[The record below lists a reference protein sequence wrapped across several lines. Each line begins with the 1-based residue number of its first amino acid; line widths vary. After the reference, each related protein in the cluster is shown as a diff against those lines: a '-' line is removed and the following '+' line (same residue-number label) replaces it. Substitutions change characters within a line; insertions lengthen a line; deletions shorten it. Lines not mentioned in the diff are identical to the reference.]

1 MEDTKVQIETHHTFN
16 NGIKIPKIGLGS
28 AYIDSSDEIY
38 TAVAECG
45 YRHIDT
51 ASFYFN
57 EEIIGEALQKI
68 YKETDIKRQDLF
80 ITSKIWGHQK
90 KDVRGAVT
98 ESLEKL
104 QTDYLDLYLIHWP
117 VAYEEAE
124 DGTKVLAKI
133 PNHVVWAELEKLVD
147 EGVIKSIGVS
157 NFNVQS
163 LLDMLAYCRIKPVC
177 NQIELHPYLVQEELV
192 KFMIDNEIVPIAFC
206 PLIRGG
212 NENMKG
218 PKDVLELDLIQ
229 ELATKYAKTP
239 GQILLNWGLQRGH
252 LIIPKSS
259 KKSRLLENL
268 DSNSFVLEKEDVDK
282 LTALNCDWR
291 ICDSKNCD
299 FLLNYNIFR

>member
-1 MEDTKVQIETHHTFN
+1 MEDTKVQIETHFTFN
-16 NGIKIPKIGLGS
+16 NGVKVPKVGLGS
-28 AYIDSSDEIY
+28 YGMNTADEIY

-51 ASFYFN
+51 ASYYFN
-57 EEIIGEALQKI
+57 EEVIGEALQKV

-177 NQIELHPYLVQEELV
+177 NEVELHPYLVQDELV
-192 KFMIDNEIVPIAFC
+192 KFMKDNEIVPIAFC

-212 NENMKG
+212 QQERRA
-218 PKDVLELDLIQ
+218 PKDVFKLDIIQ
-229 ELATKYAKTP
+229 ELATKYEKTA

-252 LIIPKSS
+252 IVIPKSS
-259 KKSRLLENL
+259 KKSRLVENL
-268 DSNSFVLEKEDVDK
+268 DCNSFILDQEDVDK

-291 ICDSKNCD
+291 ICTTKNYD
-299 FLLNYNIFR
+299 FCFNYDVFA